1 MSVACPAASPPVA
14 RFAVPP
20 GVVAVGVVLASFALN
35 LVYLAADC
43 PHDLAPDEAHY
54 WDWSRQLD
62 WAYYSKGPLV
72 AWLIRASC
80 RVFGDTPFGVR
91 FPTAVCAA
99 LSLAAVYRL
108 AADHFGPR
116 VGLHTL
122 LVGLTLPLVST
133 GATVM
138 TIDAP
143 LLACWA
149 WAAVAVRHNRWTA
162 AGLLCGVGV
171 LAKPTMLLFPAC
183 VGLWLLAS
191 GRREP
196 AEEAGRVRRVPRY
209 PGGFLSRLTPAAR
222 RGGFLRLI
230 APTLLGL
237 TPQLYWNATHGWV
250 SLSHLGWQG
259 TGAGRASPGL
269 LGPPVFVATQA
280 GVLLGFWL
288 IAGVLAC
295 RRIDLRT
302 ALLWW
307 LTVPVWLLFAAVS
320 LSAKPQANWPAVAYV
335 GGLPLAVAWATH
347 PARSPWVGRGL
358 VAACGIG
365 VAVSF
370 VAHFPAIVR
379 PALARL
385 AGPPTAT
392 DPAPV
397 RRFDPSVRLA
407 GWQTLAK
414 EVDRLRNQVGEETGD
429 EPLVAGMS
437 WTLPGE
443 LAFYCDGHPTV
454 YCFSLAAGERHS
466 QYDVWRPNPTADAQA
481 FRGRA
486 FIYVGE
492 LNPDILGAFDR
503 VGPPVEVN
511 ASDGGIPVN
520 RWVVRACFGF
530 RGFPADTAKGRGF

>member
-1 MSVACPAASPPVA
+1 MSVACPAALPPVA
-14 RFAVPP
+14 RLDVPP
-20 GVVAVGVVLASFALN
+20 GGLIAGVVLASFALN
-35 LVYLAADC
+35 LIYLAVFC

-54 WDWSRQLD
+54 WDWSRQPG

-80 RVFGDTPFGVR
+80 LAFGDTPFGVR
-91 FPTAVCAA
+91 FPAAVCSA
-99 LSLAAVYRL
+99 LLVVAVYRL
-108 AADHFGPR
+108 AVDHFGPR

-149 WAAVAVRHNRWTA
+149 WAAVAVRRGCWTA

-171 LAKPTMLLFPAC
+171 LAKLTMLLFPVC
-183 VGLWLLAS
+183 VGLWLLSA
-191 GRREP
+191 GRRP
-196 AEEAGRVRRVPRY
+196 V
-209 PGGFLSRLTPAAR
+209 GFLKLAVLA
-222 RGGFLRLI
+222 L
-230 APTLLGL
+230 AGL
-237 TPQLYWNATHGWV
+237 APQLFWNATHGWV
-250 SLSHLGWQG
+250 NLAHLGWQG
-259 TGAGRASPGL
+259 TGAGRGSPGL
-269 LGPPVFVATQA
+269 LGPPEFVATQA

-288 IAGVLAC
+288 VAGVMAC
-295 RRIDLRT
+295 RRRDPRT

-307 LTVPVWLLFAAVS
+307 LTVPVWGLFAVVS

-347 PARSPWVGRGL
+347 PGRSVWVQRGL
-358 VAACGIG
+358 VAACGVG
-365 VAVSF
+365 VALSV
-370 VAHFPAIVR
+370 VAHFPALVR

-385 AGPPTAT
+385 TGPPTDAN
-392 DPAPV
+392 PAPV
-397 RRFDPSVRLA
+397 RRLDPSARLA
-407 GWQTLAK
+407 GWRTLAK
-414 EVDRLRNQVGEETGD
+414 EVDRLRNQVRAETGD

-443 LAFYCDGHPTV
+443 LAFYCDGRPTV
-454 YCFSLAAGERHS
+454 YSFSLAAGERHS

-486 FIYVGE
+486 FVYVGE
-492 LNPDILGAFDR
+492 LNPDILGAFER
-503 VGPPVEVN
+503 VGPPVEVT

-520 RWVVRACFGF
+520 RWVVRACYGF

>member
-1 MSVACPAASPPVA
+1 MSVACPTASPPVA
-14 RFAVPP
+14 RLAVPP
-20 GVVAVGVVLASFALN
+20 GVLVAGVVLASFALN
-35 LVYLAADC
+35 LVYLARVC

-54 WDWSRQLD
+54 WDWSRQPD

-72 AWLIRASC
+72 AWFIRVSC

-91 FPTAVCAA
+91 FPAAVCSA
-99 LSLAAVYRL
+99 LLVVAVYRL
-108 AADHFGPR
+108 AVDHFGPR

-122 LVGLTLPLVST
+122 LAGLTLPLVST
-133 GATVM
+133 GAIVM

-149 WAAVAVRHNRWTA
+149 WAAVAVRRGCWTA

-171 LAKPTMLLFPAC
+171 LAKLTMLLFPVC

-191 GRREP
+191 GGRKPSEGWGEWLRPP
-196 AEEAGRVRRVPRY
+196 ALG
-209 PGGFLSRLTPAAR
+209 
-222 RGGFLRLI
+222 
-230 APTLLGL
+230 GL
-237 TPQLYWNATHGWV
+237 TPPARLGQFLTLSGLALVGLAPQLVWNATHGWV
-250 SLSHLGWQG
+250 NLAHLGWQG
-259 TGAGRASPGL
+259 TGAGRGSPGL
-269 LGPPVFVATQA
+269 LGPPEFVATQA

-288 IAGVLAC
+288 VAGVMAC
-295 RRIDLRT
+295 RRRDPRT

-335 GGLPLAVAWATH
+335 GGLPLAVAWVIH
-347 PARSPWVGRGL
+347 PGRSAWVGRGL
-358 VAACGIG
+358 LAACGVG
-365 VAVSF
+365 VALSV
-370 VAHFPAIVR
+370 VVHFPALVR

-385 AGPPTAT
+385 AGPATAA
-392 DPAPV
+392 DPSPV
-397 RRFDPSVRLA
+397 RRLDPSSRLA

-414 EVDRLRNQVGEETGD
+414 EVDRLRNQVRAETGD

-443 LAFYCDGHPTV
+443 LAFYCDGRPTV
-454 YCFSLAAGERHS
+454 YSFSLAAGERHS

-486 FIYVGE
+486 FVYVGE
-492 LNPDILGAFDR
+492 LNPDILGAFER
-503 VGPPVEVN
+503 VGPPVEVT

-520 RWVVRACFGF
+520 RWVVRACYGF